1 MSETYSNWVL
11 FELLSVSIQ
20 FITIIVKERTI
31 WIADNEFYKN
41 LYLFVIFIFFIFVN
55 ESYFCFQ
62 Y

>member
-20 FITIIVKERTI
+20 FITIIVKKRTI
-31 WIADNEFYKN
+31 WIADYEFYKN
-41 LYLFVIFIFFIFVN
+41 LYLFVN